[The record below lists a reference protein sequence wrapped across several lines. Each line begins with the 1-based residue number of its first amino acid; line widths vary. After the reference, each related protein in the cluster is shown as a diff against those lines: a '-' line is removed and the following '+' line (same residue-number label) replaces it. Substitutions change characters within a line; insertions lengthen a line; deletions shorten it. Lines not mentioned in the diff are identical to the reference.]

1 MSENGLDV
9 PASLARVRDGDELAV
24 RELMDHLQ
32 PLVAKIVRSHLPRRT
47 AEEDL
52 MQAVF
57 IKIFSKMDQYTG
69 AAPFEHWVS
78 RVAVNTCLSQLSR
91 EKVRPEIRWAD
102 LSEDEEEVLQNLAA
116 TNSELPSES
125 AFASREIVEK
135 LLATLSPADRLVMTM
150 LHMEGRS
157 VEDVRKAT
165 GWSGALVKVRA
176 FRVRHKLRK
185 KLRLLMGEDPHEP

>member
-1 MSENGLDV
+1 MAEVWCQITEMSEHGLDV
-9 PASLARVRDGDELAV
+9 PASLARFRDGDETAV
-24 RELMDHLQ
+24 RDLIAHLT
-32 PLVAKIVRSHLPRRT
+32 PLIAKIVRSHLPRRT

-57 IKIFSKMDQYTG
+57 IKVFSKMEQYTG

-91 EKVRPEIRWAD
+91 EKSRPEIRWAD
-102 LSEDEEEVLQNLAA
+102 LSEEEEEV
-116 TNSELPSES
+116 
-125 AFASREIVEK
+125 
-135 LLATLSPADRLVMTM
+135 LATLSPQDRLVMTM

-185 KLRLLMGEDPHEP
+185 KLRLLMGEDSA